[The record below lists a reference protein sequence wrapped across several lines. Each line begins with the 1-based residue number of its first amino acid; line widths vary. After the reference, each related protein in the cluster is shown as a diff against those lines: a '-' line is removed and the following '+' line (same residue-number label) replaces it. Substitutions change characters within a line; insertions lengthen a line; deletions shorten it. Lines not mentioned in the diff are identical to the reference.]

1 MVKLKFFTLL
11 REAAGK
17 SDDQIPEEITLEDL
31 VEQIKHRYGSK
42 FNKALFDENGALKTL
57 YQVVVNGRTIN
68 LEQSWERILTTS
80 DSVSF
85 LPPVGGGDNLDTE

>member
-17 SDDQIPEEITLEDL
+17 SDDQILEEITLKDL
-31 VEQIKHRYGSK
+31 IEQIKLRYGLK

-68 LEQSWERILTTS
+68 LEQSWKRILSNS

-85 LPPVGGGDNLDTE
+85 LPPVGGGNSLDTE